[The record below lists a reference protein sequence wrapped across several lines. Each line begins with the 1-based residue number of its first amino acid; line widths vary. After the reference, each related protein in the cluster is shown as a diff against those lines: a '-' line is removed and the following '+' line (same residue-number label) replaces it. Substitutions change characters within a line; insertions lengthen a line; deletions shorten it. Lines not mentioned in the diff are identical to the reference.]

1 MAGQS
6 EMLVYREHPQNRG
19 KQIACAVVAATL
31 AMVGADR
38 AYAQAGIGVQQ
49 NATVTGTIGSNKGDP
64 GTGAVACPSGQIMTG
79 IYHRDKGVGGTPST
93 VGMTAQLGI
102 YCSTISTDG
111 SSVTLTQT
119 TSNDTP
125 GVSTRAYPFA
135 LAAQSAYCNTNL
147 VGRSF
152 FGTDRNNSNA
162 PWASSIGL
170 NCAAITV
177 SSGTNWFDVPGPD
190 SQTIRAGSIETPA
203 NHNNRGPFCGTT
215 ANPLVTGLFAQAGGE
230 GWDGIN
236 VYCGRLV
243 QARHSAIL
251 TFTDFA
257 WDKTLSAT
265 GWRVDLRRGTTLLV
279 SGSMTGSQRIPYAA
293 AANNGQGYD
302 SASEVYVVPNSG
314 YGAIVSGRPS
324 TFSGGAYNNAYV
336 TTGTCVTG
344 ITLADRQDESCTLNV
359 DGRPDLTPTV
369 VSPPQTYT
377 VYGQTQ
383 PVTIT
388 VSNLGPGATVAG
400 DQFRVRATIPA
411 NWVASNLPTGCTQA
425 TNIVTCSVGAL
436 NAAATPGG
444 TGGTQSYTFN
454 VAPASPA
461 ATGTFNMPVA
471 VDPALPNGDADPSND
486 DYNASNNTTNG
497 TLVLALNATLR
508 LRKTWVNA
516 NIGDTAQLTASSS
529 TTPSATLASTADT
542 AAESDLGNTAQAP
555 LGAQFTLAEVL
566 GGANVGRYNASAWTC
581 DGGTL
586 NGAVLTIA
594 PGDSGRVV
602 TCSITNTRQ
611 GADVRVTK
619 TATTPTVRTGQNI
632 VWSITAVNAGPDAA
646 NNTVLRDAPGAG
658 MDCTVTPP
666 PTCTASGGATC
677 PTNITAQTL
686 ASGVT
691 IPVFPNG
698 GQVVITL
705 TCRATASGL

>member
-1 MAGQS
+1 M
-6 EMLVYREHPQNRG
+6 
-19 KQIACAVVAATL
+19 AATL
-31 AMVGADR
+31 AMLGADR

-79 IYHRDKGVGGTPST
+79 IYHRDKGVGGTSST
-93 VGMTAQLGI
+93 VGMSAQVGI
-102 YCSTISTDG
+102 YCSTVATDG
-111 SSVTLTQT
+111 NTVTLTQT
-119 TSNDTP
+119 TSNGTP
-125 GVSTRAYPFA
+125 GASTSSYNFA
-135 LAAQSAYCNTNL
+135 LAPQSAYCNTNL

-152 FGTDRNNSNA
+152 FGTERNTSNA
-162 PWASSIGL
+162 PWTSSIGL

-177 SSGTNWFDVPGPD
+177 SAGTNWFDVPGPD
-190 SQTIRAGSIETPA
+190 SQSITAGTIETPL
-203 NHNNRGPFCGTT
+203 NHVNRGPFCGTA

-230 GWDGIN
+230 GWDGLN
-236 VYCGRLV
+236 VYCGRLI
-243 QARHSAIL
+243 QARHSAIM
-251 TFTDFA
+251 TFSDFA

-265 GWRVDLRRGTTLLV
+265 GWRVDLRRGSTLLV
-279 SGSMTGSQRIPYAA
+279 SGTMTGSQRIPYAA
-293 AANNGQGYD
+293 AANNGQGYN

-324 TFSGGAYNNAYV
+324 AFAGGAYDNAYV
-336 TTGTCVTG
+336 TTGSCVTG
-344 ITLADRQDESCTLNV
+344 ITLTDRQDSSCTLNV

-400 DQFRVRATIPA
+400 DQFRVRATIPT

-425 TNIVTCSVGAL
+425 ANIVTCSVGAL
-436 NAAATPGG
+436 NAAASPGA

-461 ATGTFNMPVA
+461 ATGTFNMPVE
-471 VDPALPNGDADPSND
+471 VDPSIPNGDSDSANN
-486 DYNASNNTTNG
+486 DYNAANNTTNG

-508 LRKTWVNA
+508 LSKTWVNA
-516 NIGDTAQLTASSS
+516 NVGDTAQLSATSS
-529 TTPSATLASTADT
+529 TTPSATLTTTASTPS
-542 AAESDLGNTAQAP
+542 ESLFGSAVQAP
-555 LGAQFTLAEVL
+555 LGAQFNLSETL
-566 GGANVGRYNASAWTC
+566 GASNVGRYNASAWSC
-581 DGGTL
+581 NGGTV

-594 PGDSGRVV
+594 PGDSGRLV

-619 TATTPTVRTGQNI
+619 TTSTPTVRSGQNI
-632 VWSITAVNAGPDAA
+632 VWTITAVNAGPDAA
-646 NNTVLRDAPGAG
+646 NNTVLQDTPGAG
-658 MDCTVTPP
+658 MDCSVTPP
-666 PTCTASGGATC
+666 PTCTATGGATC
-677 PTNITAQTL
+677 PSNITAQTL

-691 IPVFPNG
+691 IPTFPNG
-698 GQVVITL
+698 GQVVVTL